1 MKQEKIGLKIKEL
14 RKQRNLTQTDLA
26 KSLGYSDKSVIS
38 HIEKGDAD
46 MTYEKILLLLR
57 TYAIDANDL
66 FEVERIDRK
75 LEDWKKSRGSNM
87 VNSHPKS
94 CRVLTKKE
102 FRDNID
108 YYCNLV
114 FEAKQTIM
122 VKLDDGN
129 CFYVKPADENEIR

>member
-87 VNSHPKS
+87 LNNHSKG

-114 FEAKQTIM
+114 FETKQTIM

>member
-66 FEVERIDRK
+66 FEVERIDKK
-75 LEDWKKSRGSNM
+75 LEDWKKSGRANRINDHFKGY
-87 VNSHPKS
+87 
-94 CRVLTKKE
+94 RTLTKKE
-102 FRDNID
+102 FGDNID

-114 FEAKQTIM
+114 YETKQTIM
-122 VKLDDGN
+122 IKLDDGN
-129 CFYVKPADENEIR
+129 CVCLKPANENEIR